1 MNIISNATTPEKSS
15 EPIQEMSPCQVFLIE
30 DDVDDRLLAQREL
43 EKCEHVDVVVPF
55 PDGKE
60 LLSYMKRQGFMDRS
74 VILFAPLLILVDL
87 EMPRKDGLEVIKEL
101 KSDSFL
107 KPIPLVVI
115 TGTESRRKIQ
125 EARRLGASG
134 VFKKPLD
141 RKMLNAYFQDGW
153 QWPPQELWNS

>member
-1 MNIISNATTPEKSS
+1 MNNELNARRDVDTGPANEIT
-15 EPIQEMSPCQVFLIE
+15 PCQIFLIE

-43 EKCEHVDVVVPF
+43 EKCEQVDVVVPF
-55 PDGKE
+55 QDGKE
-60 LLSYMKRQGFMDRS
+60 LLSYMRRQGFMDHS

-115 TGTESRRKIQ
+115 TGTESERKIN

-134 VFKKPLD
+134 IFKKPLN
-141 RKMLNAYFQDGW
+141 RNMLNAYFEESW

>member
-1 MNIISNATTPEKSS
+1 MKNKLNPRGEEVM
-15 EPIQEMSPCQVFLIE
+15 EPVEELAPCQVFLIE

-55 PDGKE
+55 QDGKE
-60 LLSYMKRQGFMDRS
+60 LLAYMKRQGFMDRS
-74 VILFAPLLILVDL
+74 VIMFAPLLILVDL

-107 KPIPLVVI
+107 KPIPLIVV
-115 TGTESRRKIQ
+115 TGTESGRKIQ
-125 EARRLGASG
+125 EAKRLGASG

-141 RKMLNAYFQDGW
+141 KNMLNAYFQDGW